1 MKYFRGSIIFSL
13 VCLITAFLLGFVQDG
28 WVVGWSTL
36 FIVFVLWVL
45 EISLSFDNAVVNVS
59 TLKTMSPLWRKRFLT
74 RWILIAVVGMRIIF
88 PVLIVAIFGNISPL
102 EAISLVI
109 NDHVRYGEI
118 LTSSHI
124 AIAWFGGAFLMM
136 VWLRFFLNKEKEHH
150 WLRRVEIWLT
160 KLGKIEAIEW
170 AFVLIFLELFSYFL
184 PSAVSHQFFISGVR
198 GVITYIVVNGLS
210 GLVGSS
216 WGAITSTVAK
226 SGLIAFLY
234 LELLDASFSLDG
246 VIGAFA
252 LSQNIFVIAL
262 GLGIGAY
269 FVRSITVYL
278 YEKWTIAQYRYLEHG
293 AFYAII
299 ALALMMFVGTIHH
312 VPEVVTGLI
321 GAILIGFALRSSI
334 RAEKRAHKS

>member
-1 MKYFRGSIIFSL
+1 MKYFRGSIIFSVICL
-13 VCLITAFLLGFVQDG
+13 VAAFFLGFVQDG
-28 WVVGWSTL
+28 WVVWWSTL
-36 FIVFVLWVL
+36 FIVFVLWIL

-74 RWILIAVVGMRIIF
+74 WGILIAVVGMRIVF
-88 PVLIVAIFGNISPL
+88 PVLIVAIFGNISPW
-102 EAISLVI
+102 EAISLVV
-109 NDHVRYGEI
+109 NDHARYGEI

-136 VWLRFFLNKEKEHH
+136 VGLAFFLNKEKEHH
-150 WLRRVEIWLT
+150 WFRRIERWLT
-160 KLGKIEAIEW
+160 KLGKMEAVEW
-170 AFVLIFLELFSYFL
+170 ACVLIFLELFSYLL
-184 PSAVSHQFFISGVR
+184 PEAASHQFFISGVR
-198 GVITYIVVNGLS
+198 WVITYIIVNGLS
-210 GLVGSS
+210 SLVGAS
-216 WGAITSTVAK
+216 WENTTMAVAK
-226 SGLIAFLY
+226 SGLMSFLY

-269 FVRSITVYL
+269 FVRSITIYL

-299 ALALMMFVGTIHH
+299 ALALMMFIGTIYHI
-312 VPEVVTGLI
+312 PEVITGLI
-321 GAILIGFALRSSI
+321 GAVLIGFSLWSSV
-334 RAEKRAHKS
+334 RAEKKSH